1 MDQVRKILAVIK
13 KHHFWMLTGLG
24 ASIVL
29 VCWFVALSQ
38 IDAAYKNNKGV
49 IEGKFNAVKGLQGG
63 EAPSPAWAPEVV
75 KLTEGLSKD
84 VTNAWAIVYDR
95 QKSVLVWPEVLGP
108 EFATAIQAIKD
119 KKASSEGPAPTL
131 ADEFRENYKNIF
143 AGEMGLTVGAELAKI
158 IDARKDEAELA
169 MTAAPMVASA
179 NPADLGG
186 KVVWDPASKLAVET
200 RFSWTLAPSAE
211 EILLAQED
219 FWVLQSLFG
228 IIRDTNAGADGRYNA
243 PIKSLVT
250 VQVGNEAAVIPGMGI
265 DKGRVTMFA
274 PPETGA
280 AGYGSMP
287 AGGAAA
293 PAAGDPASAELL
305 SAVDLIKQNRYV
317 DRDGAPIEAEVAASQ
332 HIKMLPVAMSLIVDE
347 RKLPILLANCANAPL
362 PVEITAVRL
371 QTNAANEMDPS
382 GSGGAPGGYG
392 RPGGGYG
399 PGGGGRG
406 GPGYGPPRTP
416 PTGSLNRPSPL
427 RLVGFEYQIAQG
439 PGYGPPRGGGG
450 YGGYGRGGG
459 GYGRPGGMGGA
470 GYGGAA
476 GGGAALLQGDPEIL
490 PTDIYVELRGI
501 VHIYNPPD
509 PEALTNPSA
518 SGSEAEAAP
527 ADEDLAQN

>member
-13 KHHFWMLTGLG
+13 KHHFWMLTGIG

-29 VCWFVALSQ
+29 VCWFVAQSQ
-38 IDAAYKNNKGV
+38 IDAAYTKNKV
-49 IEGKFNAVKGLQGG
+49 EIEGKFNAVKGLQGG
-63 EAPSPAWAPEVV
+63 EPPSAAWAPEVA
-75 KLTEGLSKD
+75 KLTEGLTKD
-84 VTNAWAIVYDR
+84 VTSAWAIVYER

-131 ADEFRENYKNIF
+131 DDVFREQYKNIF

-158 IDARKDEAELA
+158 IDARKDESELA
-169 MTAAPMVASA
+169 MSAAPVAPSA
-179 NPADLGG
+179 DPTDLGG
-186 KVVWDPASKLAVET
+186 KIVWDPASKLAVET
-200 RFSWTLAPSAE
+200 RFTWANAPSAE

-243 PIKSLVT
+243 TIKSLIS

-274 PPETGA
+274 PPETAA

-287 AGGAAA
+287 GATPA

-305 SAVDLIKQNRYV
+305 SPIDMIKQNRYV
-317 DRDGAPIEAEVAASQ
+317 KSDGTPIEAEEAASQ

-347 RKLPILLANCANAPL
+347 RKLPILLTNCANAPL
-362 PVEITAVRL
+362 PVEITAVRF
-371 QTNAANEMDPS
+371 QTNAANEMDTT
-382 GSGGAPGGYG
+382 GSGGAPGGGYG

-399 PGGGGRG
+399 RPGGG
-406 GPGYGPPRTP
+406 GPGYGPPRRS
-416 PTGSLNRPSPL
+416 GSFNRPSPL
-427 RLVGFEYQIAQG
+427 RLVGFEYQVAQG
-439 PGYGPPRGGGG
+439 PGYGPPRSGGG

-459 GYGRPGGMGGA
+459 YGRPGGAMGGG
-470 GYGGAA
+470 GYGGA
-476 GGGAALLQGDPEIL
+476 GGAGASLLQGDPEIL

-509 PEALTNPSA
+509 PAALTNPSA
-518 SGSEAEAAP
+518 GGSEEEAAP